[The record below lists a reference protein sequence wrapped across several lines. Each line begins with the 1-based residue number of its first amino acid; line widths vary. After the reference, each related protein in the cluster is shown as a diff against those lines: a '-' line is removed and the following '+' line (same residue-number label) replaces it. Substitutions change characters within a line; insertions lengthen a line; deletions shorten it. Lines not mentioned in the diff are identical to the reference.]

1 MIEGEQKI
9 TKWVA
14 KQNGKNYVLSFEII
28 LNDNINPVE
37 ILMGY
42 YYIYQEF
49 IMSYIIRMKGKEMS
63 EYIMMLKLHQFLFKK
78 SHY

>member
-1 MIEGEQKI
+1 M
-9 TKWVA
+9 
-14 KQNGKNYVLSFEII
+14 SFEII

-49 IMSYIIRMKGKEMS
+49 IISYIIRMKDKEMS
-63 EYIMMLKLHQFLFKK
+63 EYIMMLKLHQFLFKQ